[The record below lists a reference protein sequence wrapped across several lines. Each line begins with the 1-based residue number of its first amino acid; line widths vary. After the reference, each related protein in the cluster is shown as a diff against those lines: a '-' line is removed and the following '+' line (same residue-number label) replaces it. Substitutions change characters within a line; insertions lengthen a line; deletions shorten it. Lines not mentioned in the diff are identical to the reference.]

1 MEITQSAAIAQP
13 RTGGGR
19 TVARLSRQLDRAL
32 APLELTPGQYRLLAE
47 LAEGT
52 EASTALARKLA
63 VSPPSVTTMVDGLV
77 ARGAVERSAARE
89 DRRRVNL
96 ALTEFGYSL
105 FAAAD
110 DAVAD
115 LLDDIVGALG
125 DPDEARVAL
134 DSLAVWERAL
144 DIRAQRNAQQGRSVA
159 TRP

>member
-1 MEITQSAAIAQP
+1 MDTTKPAAAVQP
-13 RTGGGR
+13 RIGGGR

-32 APLELTPGQYRLLAE
+32 VPLELTPGQFRLLAQ

-77 ARGAVERSAARE
+77 ARGVVERSAVDG

-105 FAAAD
+105 LAAAD
-110 DAVAD
+110 DAVSE
-115 LLDDIVGALG
+115 LLDAIV
-125 DPDEARVAL
+125 DAL
-134 DSLAVWERAL
+134 DDPVAACAALDALDVWERAL
-144 DIRAQRNAQQGRSVA
+144 DARAQQIERLGQTPVP
-159 TRP
+159 RP